1 VATITIMT
9 QLSTLFGYL
18 DEVERHE
25 QTRQEHSTINVAE
38 DVADGPLTTGD
49 TVFDSEEFGF
59 GVIVGIDEDEQLAT
73 LRSSSPSIYSQRG
86 TASLDTLER
95 VPTDR
100 VPTYSTPTGSTR
112 EVYR

>member
-1 VATITIMT
+1 MT
-9 QLSTLFGYL
+9 QLNTLFSYL
-18 DEVERHE
+18 DEVEQHE
-25 QTRQEHSTINVAE
+25 QARSDDIDRLNAAE

-49 TVFDSEEFGF
+49 TVFDSEAFGF
-59 GVIVGIDEDEQLAT
+59 AVIVGIDEDEQLAT

-100 VPTYSTPTGSTR
+100 VPTYSTPTGSVR
-112 EVYR
+112 DKFQ